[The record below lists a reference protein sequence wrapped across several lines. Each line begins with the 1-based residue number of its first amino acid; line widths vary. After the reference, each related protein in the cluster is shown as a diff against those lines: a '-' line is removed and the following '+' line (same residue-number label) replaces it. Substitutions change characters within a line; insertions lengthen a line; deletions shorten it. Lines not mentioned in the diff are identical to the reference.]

1 MEIHYIKNEW
11 KGLRFFLQMCRPIT
25 IWNHRIFLSGVP
37 VVSKNGAACLQRGR
51 NRRFR
56 RKEWAVAET
65 AARSYDR
72 TAVSPCFLTIDCIS
86 RMRHAP
92 NRIFLHFREKKKALQ
107 MFYLQGFSLFF
118 CHDVLR
124 CVGDLTLPLHTLLWL
139 SRPFLRSAFWYTEL
153 ATTSLRRISQSF
165 WAFFWDRSMKISFNV
180 QKFKE

>member
-1 MEIHYIKNEW
+1 M
-11 KGLRFFLQMCRPIT
+11 RFFLQMCRPIT

-56 RKEWAVAET
+56 RKEWAVAEA

-92 NRIFLHFREKKKALQ
+92 NRIFLHFRKKQKPCKYFIYKA
-107 MFYLQGFSLFF
+107 F
-118 CHDVLR
+118 CFDVLR
-124 CVGDLTLPLHTLLWL
+124 CVGDLTLPPTHIALTFKALFAKRILVHRIGHYQFASYFTILLGF
-139 SRPFLRSAFWYTEL
+139 FLRQKNEN
-153 ATTSLRRISQSF
+153 
-165 WAFFWDRSMKISFNV
+165 FF
-180 QKFKE
+180 